1 MEIDDDIEML
11 RKKRMEELMKQ
22 FGKGPAEQDGNRP
35 SKPAM
40 LNDAS
45 FDGFVKNGSLVVID
59 CYADWCM
66 PCKMVTP
73 IVEQL
78 AREMKGVSF
87 GKLDVDE
94 SQKTAMRYKIMSIPT
109 LLVFKNGELIDTIV
123 GALPK
128 ATLQSKIERY
138 L

>member
-1 MEIDDDIEML
+1 MEIDDDIERI
-11 RKKRMEELMKQ
+11 RKKRMEDLMKR
-22 FGKGPAEQDGNRP
+22 FGKGPAEQDNNL
-35 SKPAM
+35 SKPAI

-78 AREMKGVSF
+78 ANEMKGVTF
-87 GKLDVDE
+87 GKLNVDE
-94 SQKTAMRYKIMSIPT
+94 SPRMAMRYEIMSIPT
-109 LLVFKNGELIDTIV
+109 LLVFKNGEPIDKIV

-128 ATLQSKIERY
+128 AMLKSRIEGH

>member
-22 FGKGPAEQDGNRP
+22 FGRGANEQDGNRP

-40 LNDAS
+40 LSDAS

-66 PCKMVTP
+66 PCKMVSP

-78 AREMKGVSF
+78 ANEMKEVTF
-87 GKLDVDE
+87 GKLNVDE
-94 SQKTAMRYKIMSIPT
+94 SPRIAMRYEIMSIPT
-109 LLVFKNGELIDTIV
+109 LLVFKNGHLIDAIV

-128 ATLQSKIERY
+128 AMLKSRIEGY